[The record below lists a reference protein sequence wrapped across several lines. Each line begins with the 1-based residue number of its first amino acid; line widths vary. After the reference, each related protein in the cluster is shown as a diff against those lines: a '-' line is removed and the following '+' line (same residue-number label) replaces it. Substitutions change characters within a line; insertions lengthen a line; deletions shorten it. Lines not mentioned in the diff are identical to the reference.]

1 MSDWRQTYMN
11 KLVSAEQAIQS
22 IHHGDRV
29 LVAGNA
35 SRPEFLIRTIIDHA
49 DSFRNVRIMHG
60 LSNGGEDYCD
70 EKYSENFLHE
80 SLFASSSTRKY
91 MNQPNVAYVPT
102 YYYVLPY
109 YFSEGVIP
117 IDVFLVQVS
126 PPDRYGYMS
135 AGVSADFI
143 RQAVEAAHVVIVQV
157 NSKVPWCASAG
168 CLIHTD
174 EVDHIVEYSEPLPCI
189 SSPPITDIDK
199 KIGQYCAAL
208 VNDGDTIQI
217 GIGNIP
223 NAICSALMNKK
234 NLGVHSEV
242 ISDGVMN
249 LWKAGVVNNTKKG
262 FDKGLMVA
270 CFAYGSQELYD
281 QIDNNP
287 AVSLQDAECT
297 NDPRNI
303 ARCLNFISINT
314 CIELDLMGQIVAGS
328 QGERIISGAGGQ
340 LDFVRGAR
348 MSYDGKGRSVIAVT
362 STHTRKGKTISR
374 IRPHLSKGS
383 SVTVPRIDV
392 DYVVTEYGI
401 ARLMGKNLKDRARA
415 LISIAHPDFRKNL
428 IEHFEQRYKVK
439 Y

>member
-1 MSDWRQTYMN
+1 
-11 KLVSAEQAIQS
+11 
-22 IHHGDRV
+22 
-29 LVAGNA
+29 
-35 SRPEFLIRTIIDHA
+35 
-49 DSFRNVRIMHG
+49 
-60 LSNGGEDYCD
+60 
-70 EKYSENFLHE
+70 
-80 SLFASSSTRKY
+80 

-314 CIELDLMGQIVAGS
+314 CIELDLMG
-328 QGERIISGAGGQ
+328 
-340 LDFVRGAR
+340 
-348 MSYDGKGRSVIAVT
+348 RSVIAVT